1 MRGNRGGTLTRKRF
15 CLRGDRGMR
24 EADMRL
30 EPDWLN
36 FLSKS
41 CSRRSTKVHSS
52 SSLLRSR
59 ERSTLQLREANIR
72 STAAEI
78 QEPLGQLANLTSDK
92 RSVKQEG
99 RRDLELVVSRVSIG

>member
-1 MRGNRGGTLTRKRF
+1 M
-15 CLRGDRGMR
+15 C

-30 EPDWLN
+30 ESDWLI

-41 CSRRSTKVHSS
+41 RSRTRRSATVLSS

-59 ERSTLQLREANIR
+59 EYPTLQLREVNIHF
-72 STAAEI
+72 TAAEI